1 MLKDMTI
8 EEFTKVL
15 ASNAPAPGGG
25 SSAALAGAQGAS
37 LASMVAS
44 LTVGKKKY
52 AEHDDLNRSALEK
65 AEALRAKFI
74 SLLDEDTETFGEMSA
89 VFAMPKNTDDEKEK
103 RREKMQTALKHCV
116 VPPFKMMEAS
126 LETLYVTKSI
136 LGKSNASASSDLG
149 VSALNLETAV
159 KGAWLNVLINLSSV
173 KDEVFVSEYKSKGEK
188 LLADCVKLSDEIYKE
203 VIDSL

>member
-25 SSAALAGAQGAS
+25 SSAALAGSQGAA

-52 AEHDDLNRSALEK
+52 AEYEELNSKALKK
-65 AEALRAKFI
+65 AEALRSKFI

-89 VFAMPKNTDDEKEK
+89 VFSMPKNTDEEKAA
-103 RREKMQTALKHCV
+103 RREKMQVALKHCV
-116 VPPFKMMEAS
+116 IPPFKMMETA
-126 LETLYVTKSI
+126 LETLEVTKSL

-149 VSALNLETAV
+149 VSALNLSTAV
-159 KGAWLNVLINLSSV
+159 KGAWLNVLINLSSL
-173 KDEVFVSEYKSKGEK
+173 KDEAFVKEYKEKGQK
-188 LLADCVKLSDEIYKE
+188 LLNDCSKMSDEIYE
-203 VIDSL
+203 YVINNL